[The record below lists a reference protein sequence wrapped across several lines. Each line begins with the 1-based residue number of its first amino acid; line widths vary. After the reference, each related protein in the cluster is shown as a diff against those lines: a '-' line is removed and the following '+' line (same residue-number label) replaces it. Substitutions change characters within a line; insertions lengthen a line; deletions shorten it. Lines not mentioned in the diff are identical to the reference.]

1 MVHKSLEA
9 VEKQNSDIKAQLR
22 YVTSL
27 VEKYCEMSTVNAGKT
42 TLKEEEQ
49 RLAKRN
55 LFKYPLLQMGVFDAL
70 PRDGTSQ
77 TLDELARKLNADK
90 TLLVRLMRMAT
101 NRGPFK
107 EVGVEE
113 YAHTEYSLIYLVPE
127 IRGIFKL
134 IVDEYQPAELRLFEF
149 FQANGCIN
157 PTNDRNCP
165 YTFVHQTEGKTMWEY
180 LSQFPDRFQAFNYAM
195 QAQSS
200 AVSWSTKQIPLV
212 IDIGGGKEHT
222 ISQIK
227 ELTGSVPGRFI
238 LQERQ
243 EVLDDIDKE
252 LAGIERQVYDFFT
265 PQPVKGALIY
275 YLRRVLHDWSDD
287 TCVAILHNIAAGI
300 TDKAKQRVVI
310 SEFIPPE
317 MGADVEC
324 AWSDITMMTLHGME
338 RTEKQWKDLLEKAGY
353 RLTRTFRGK
362 GTSWGAMEAFL
373 K

>member
-1 MVHKSLEA
+1 
-9 VEKQNSDIKAQLR
+9 
-22 YVTSL
+22 
-27 VEKYCEMSTVNAGKT
+27 
-42 TLKEEEQ
+42 
-49 RLAKRN
+49 
-55 LFKYPLLQMGVFDAL
+55 
-70 PRDGTSQ
+70 
-77 TLDELARKLNADK
+77 
-90 TLLVRLMRMAT
+90 MRMAT

-107 EVGVEE
+107 EVGEEE

-127 IRGIFKL
+127 IRGIFRLMYGLPLDSFKIIL
-134 IVDEYQPAELRLFEF
+134 IYLSASVDEYQPAELRLFEF
-149 FQANGCIN
+149 FQANGWIN

-180 LSQFPDRFQAFNYAM
+180 ISQFPDQFQAFNYAM

-200 AVSWSTKQIPLV
+200 AVSWSTGLYPFQETLSQLKPTEQTPLV
-212 IDIGGGKEHT
+212 IDIGGGKGHT

-243 EVLDDIDKE
+243 EVLDDIEKE

-265 PQPVKGALIY
+265 PQPVKGMSSVIIIPVSTYASLLHVAVRHFDFADDLIAFQGALIY

-287 TCVAILHNIAAGI
+287 TCVAILQNIAAGI

-317 MGADVEC
+317 MGADAEC
-324 AWSDITMMTLHGME
+324 AWSDITMMTLHGTE
-338 RTEKQWKDLLEKAGY
+338 RTEKQWKDLLGKAGY
-353 RLTRTFRGK
+353 RLTRTYRGK
-362 GTSWGAMEAFL
+362 GTSWGAIEAFL